1 MELIFT
7 VKSKTLKTFVMY
19 FGRWQLSTL
28 VLALPMYILEQ
39 FGFSAVPNLIIAQC
53 IGCLIFFPID
63 KFIFK

>member
-1 MELIFT
+1 
-7 VKSKTLKTFVMY
+7 MY